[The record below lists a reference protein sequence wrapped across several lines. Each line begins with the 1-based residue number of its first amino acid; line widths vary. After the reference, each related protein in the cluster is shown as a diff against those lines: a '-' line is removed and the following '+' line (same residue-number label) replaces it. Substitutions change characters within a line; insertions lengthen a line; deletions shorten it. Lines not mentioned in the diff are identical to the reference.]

1 MSPRLLTRAAALGA
15 ALAVLVAAP
24 AVASCPTTDRGDAA
38 SGWLARQM
46 TGGDHFEAV
55 FDGTAYP
62 DQGLTIDAVFAF
74 AATGEADDYAARALT
89 WLAKPEISSGYLGDG
104 VTESYAGATAK
115 LALAVQVRGGD
126 PASFAGLDLIAR
138 LRALETPTGRFSD
151 KSQWGDYSNTFGQ
164 SLALLTLDRTAAGA
178 PATASAFL
186 ASTRCADGGYP
197 AAFGQ
202 PTCTSDV
209 DATAIAVQAL
219 IAVGRWSDATPGLN
233 WLVSVQGTDG
243 GFAAYGVENANSTG
257 LAAQALYAGG
267 RWTAAGKGRDFLR
280 SLQVGCQG
288 AAELRGAINYKAGAF
303 DPTTANRAT
312 AQGVLGLAHESFE
325 HLSAAGSRTGDP
337 LLKCNLGHH
346 HDRNP

>member
-1 MSPRLLTRAAALGA
+1 MSTRLLTRAAALGA

-24 AVASCPTTDRGDAA
+24 AVASHPTSDRGDAA

-46 TGGDHFEAV
+46 TGGDHFETV

-74 AATGEADDYAARALT
+74 AATGEAGDYAARALT
-89 WLAKPEISSGYLGDG
+89 WLAKPEISSGYIGDG
-104 VTESYAGATAK
+104 TTESYAGATAK
-115 LALAVQVRGGD
+115 LALAVQVRGQN
-126 PASFAGLDLIAR
+126 PKNFAGLDLIAR

-151 KSQWGDYSNTFGQ
+151 KSQWGDYSNAFTQ
-164 SLALLTLDRTAAGA
+164 SLALLTLDRTHNGPSAA
-178 PATASAFL
+178 SVSFL
-186 ASTRCADGGYP
+186 AGTRCADGGYP
-197 AAFGQ
+197 LLFAQ

-209 DATAIAVQAL
+209 DSTAMAVQAL
-219 IAVGRWSDATPGLN
+219 IAVGRWQDAAPGLN
-233 WLVSVQGTDG
+233 WLVSVQGADG

-267 RWTAAGKGRDFLR
+267 RWTAATKGRDFLR
-280 SLQVGCQG
+280 SLQIDCSGPLAQ
-288 AAELRGAINYKAGAF
+288 RGAVNYKAGAF

-312 AQGVLGLAHESFE
+312 AQAILGLADESLG

-337 LLKCNLGHH
+337 LLRCH
-346 HDRNP
+346 